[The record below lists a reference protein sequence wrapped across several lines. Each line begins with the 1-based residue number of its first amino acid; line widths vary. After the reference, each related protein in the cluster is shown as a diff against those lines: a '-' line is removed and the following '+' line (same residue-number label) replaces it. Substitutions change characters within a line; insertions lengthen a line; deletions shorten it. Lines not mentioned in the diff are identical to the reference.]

1 MRAPSPRGALQ
12 ESTMFPP
19 PGNPRPPLRS
29 NARAGKHESPR
40 PVPQPVR
47 HQHRERDFGIG
58 YGNSSGYGS
67 EEHYARPWGP
77 DRFRCV

>member
-1 MRAPSPRGALQ
+1 
-12 ESTMFPP
+12 MFPP
-19 PGNPRPPLRS
+19 PGSSRPPLR
-29 NARAGKHESPR
+29 RAADAKKRVPSR
-40 PVPQPVR
+40 PMPQAVR

-58 YGNSSGYGS
+58 YGNSSGYGC